1 MIPVEVVD
9 KYAWIS
15 LQDLTN
21 TVSVEREGEIISSV
35 TGLAT
40 AEAIHTTVVPMSIL
54 IRTTVVPITP
64 LIGTTVVQI
73 RILIGT
79 TGI

>member
-1 MIPVEVVD
+1 ML
-9 KYAWIS
+9 KAG
-15 LQDLTN
+15 DLAH
-21 TVSVEREGEIISSV
+21 REDLRVKGFKI
-35 TGLAT
+35 GRYHMYGGYT
-40 AEAIHTTVVPMSIL
+40 AKAIRTTVVPIRIL

-73 RILIGT
+73 RILMGT